1 MLISAELKGCGG
13 VLRDYMFFASSLGKT
28 KRC

>member
-13 VLRDYMFFASSLGKT
+13 VLCVYMFFESSLGKT